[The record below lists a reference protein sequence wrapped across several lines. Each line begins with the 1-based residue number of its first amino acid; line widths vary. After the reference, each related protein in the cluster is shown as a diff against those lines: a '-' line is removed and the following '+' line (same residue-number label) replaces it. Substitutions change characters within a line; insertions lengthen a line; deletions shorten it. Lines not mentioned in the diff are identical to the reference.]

1 MHSVLDIARG
11 IIFLVIFN
19 DPYLHSLKCSFVFP
33 FVRSQMPCHTYV
45 HCTHPHTHK
54 HTHTRTRTHAHA
66 HVHTHARTH
75 TVPTQPLQVQVS
87 TLSEQAV
94 FISWQ
99 SPNPTNGAIIDY
111 SVILRNEPGGQ
122 PIRTLTVNI
131 EIASLDNLDL
141 TNLYYS
147 IAISARNNA
156 GLGPESEPVFFG
168 IEPVLTTMNPT
179 SDVNTASTDTTAQ
192 PTSESTTSSDTSIPS
207 TEGTTNFSTITA
219 VLNNTYY
226 IVRIVPPVVVGVFL
240 IAMLVVTIIF
250 LVHIHNVR
258 ERRKK
263 GVYKFK
269 FSNGSDDLEMQ

>member
-1 MHSVLDIARG
+1 MFTA
-11 IIFLVIFN
+11 
-19 DPYLHSLKCSFVFP
+19 
-33 FVRSQMPCHTYV
+33 
-45 HCTHPHTHK
+45 
-54 HTHTRTRTHAHA
+54 HTRTRTSTRTHAHA

-192 PTSESTTSSDTSIPS
+192 PTSESTTSTDTTTQPTSESTTSSDTSIPS

-240 IAMLVVTIIF
+240 IAILVVTIMF

-269 FSNGSDDLEMQ
+269 FSNGSDDLEMR